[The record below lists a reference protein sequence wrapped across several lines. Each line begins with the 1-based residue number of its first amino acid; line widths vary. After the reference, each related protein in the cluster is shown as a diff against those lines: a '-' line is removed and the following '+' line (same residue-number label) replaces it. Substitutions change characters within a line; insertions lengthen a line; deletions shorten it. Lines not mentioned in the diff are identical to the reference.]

1 MRWLKYTVERIPIP
15 QMSEAQEK
23 TIVDLYHEYENT
35 SDENILK
42 KLNNLFCQNM
52 GLDEE
57 DTKVIEGVIKG

>member
-1 MRWLKYTVERIPIP
+1 
-15 QMSEAQEK
+15 
-23 TIVDLYHEYENT
+23 VDLYHEYENT